1 MPGGQELMSEEDISF
16 FSSNLNS
23 VFIINFRLFFPFNLA
38 MGFYKYAFWC
48 SPFCKLRLNT
58 TTQGEISFG

>member
-1 MPGGQELMSEEDISF
+1 MSEEDISF

-38 MGFYKYAFWC
+38 MGFYKKYAFWC

>member
-1 MPGGQELMSEEDISF
+1 MSEEDISF

-23 VFIINFRLFFPFNLA
+23 VFIINFCLFFPFNLA
-38 MGFYKYAFWC
+38 MGFYKKYAFWC